1 MKFGMLHLFES
12 PSGKSE
18 YQVVKEQMFL
28 MRAAEDL
35 GFDSVWPAEH
45 HFTEYGYCSSPAL
58 SLAAVASATHKIRL
72 GAGVAVLPFHNP
84 IRAAEEFAM
93 LDLISDGRL
102 EFGIGRGYQP
112 AEFKGFGIDQAHARG
127 IFSESLEIIR
137 QAWTQERVNFK
148 GAHFDI
154 EDQPVHPKPLQRPHP
169 PIWIAALSK
178 ASFAMAAQMG
188 FNLLCAPVFGLGA
201 SDAVLLN
208 SYREGLRS
216 AGFDPASR
224 EIGALCMVYCG
235 ETTAQARRDFADP
248 VTWFYRTMSKYVAP
262 TAGALPAK
270 TYENYAATQVFAAS
284 VSFQQ
289 LLDRGAVICGDRDH
303 CLKRMLALRKRYG
316 MTTLLCWTRMGG
328 LDGRKVLRSMELMQ
342 KHVIPEFR
350 KAERLAA

>member
-12 PSGKSE
+12 PTGKSE

-35 GFDSVWPAEH
+35 GFDSVWPGEH
-45 HFTEYGYCSSPAL
+45 HFTEFGYCVSPAL
-58 SLAAVASATHKIRL
+58 ALAALAPATRKIRL
-72 GAGVAVLPFHNP
+72 GAGVTVLPFHNP
-84 IRAAEEFAM
+84 IRTAEEFAM
-93 LDLISDGRL
+93 LDLISDGRV

-112 AEFKGFGIDQAHARG
+112 VEFKGFGIKQAQARG
-127 IFSESLEIIR
+127 IFNESLEIIR
-137 QAWTQERVNFK
+137 QAWTQERVNFN
-148 GAHFDI
+148 GVHFQI

-169 PIWIAALSK
+169 PIWLAAMSK
-178 ASFAMAAQMG
+178 ASFPMAGKMG

-201 SDAVLLN
+201 KDVPLLD
-208 SYREGLRS
+208 SYRAALRS

-224 EIGALCMVYCG
+224 ELGALCMVYCG

-248 VTWFYRTMSKYVAP
+248 VIWFYRTMSKYVAP
-262 TAGALPAK
+262 TAGEMPAAS
-270 TYENYAATQVFAAS
+270 YENYAATQVFAAS

-289 LLDRGAVICGDRDH
+289 LLDSGAVICGDRDH
-303 CLKRMLALRKRYG
+303 CLKRILALRKRYG
-316 MTTLLCWTRMGG
+316 MTTLLCWTRLGG

-350 KAERLAA
+350 KQERAAA